1 MSTATKSKAM
11 NSDKDKFINKD
22 NDVVLINDTTV
33 VRNPNPNHNP
43 NPKQTENERRQTA
56 EKRQEKGQ
64 TGKEMKAF
72 FAKKLEDEI
81 AQYPASKKP
90 ASIVDAASEESSQI
104 SEFEMSDPLQI
115 DPQQLSELLTASKM
129 AELITVTND
138 VNKMCS
144 PSAPISVSVDSNKKT
159 REIAYDLFVTN
170 KQLVN
175 WKMKGLVTDWGE
187 LKKKVMELINDH
199 LKIKMIRQAQK
210 ERLSISYEG
219 TKKLVTN
226 YKEIGRSFKDDGSAE
241 NVRRINSIVIGQFT
255 NDTTYQAEIE
265 KEVMQKLNL
274 SYPEVD
280 QTKKGCI
287 SRLVTQRKV
296 EMVRI

>member
-115 DPQQLSELLTASKM
+115 DPLQLSELLTASKM